1 MQDIVLSI
9 QRGYPLSVVAYRHQ
23 SQNALRFACVMS
35 KNKQWTLHFFRII
48 IQGNV
53 YPDPNGY
60 LYFPIELCPIGVKVA
75 KEGSLQLDGHI
86 FDSFAIM
93 LPDLWHHR
101 SGDRQYKYAMVNEDW
116 KKMDQHRGWTSLFS
130 H

>member
-1 MQDIVLSI
+1 
-9 QRGYPLSVVAYRHQ
+9 
-23 SQNALRFACVMS
+23 MS
-35 KNKQWTLHFFRII
+35 KNKQWTLHFIRII
-48 IQGNV
+48 VHRDV

-60 LYFPIELCPIGVKVA
+60 LYFPICLCPIGVKVA
-75 KEGSLQLDGHI
+75 KEGSLELDGHQ

-101 SGDRQYKYAMVNEDW
+101 NGDGQYKYAMVNEDW
-116 KKMDQHRGWTSLFS
+116 KKMDRHCGWTSLFS